1 MASVMGSHGV
11 SARRVPVRGVRS
23 VIEVAEEYS
32 ILRVWVLSS
41 RSFFE
46 GDTMVDVK
54 RGRPRNQARSR
65 GSREREP
72 LRLRSVRSL
81 QKVGLG
87 SGQAGGI
94 TAGMKEAGCVGG
106 LGVGA

>member
-1 MASVMGSHGV
+1 M
-11 SARRVPVRGVRS
+11 SALRVPVRGVRS

-32 ILRVWVLSS
+32 ILRVWVLS

-72 LRLRSVRSL
+72 TCGR
-81 QKVGLG
+81 
-87 SGQAGGI
+87 GG
-94 TAGMKEAGCVGG
+94 KFDH
-106 LGVGA
+106 LDGAVVK

>member
-1 MASVMGSHGV
+1 MAPVMGSHGV
-11 SARRVPVRGVRS
+11 SALRVPVRGVRS
-23 VIEVAEEYS
+23 VIEVTEEYS
-32 ILRVWVLSS
+32 ILRVWVLS

-72 LRLRSVRSL
+72 LQVRSV
-81 QKVGLG
+81 
-87 SGQAGGI
+87 SGMGRFV
-94 TAGMKEAGCVGG
+94 CVGG